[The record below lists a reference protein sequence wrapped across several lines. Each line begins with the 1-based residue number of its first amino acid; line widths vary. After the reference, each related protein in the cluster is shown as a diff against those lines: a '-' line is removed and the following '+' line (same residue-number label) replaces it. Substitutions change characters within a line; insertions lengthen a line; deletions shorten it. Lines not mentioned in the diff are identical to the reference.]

1 MSARGMTEPTEEL
14 LDEVCSRTAENA
26 FGGKASL
33 ISSRFTLDDLIL
45 PEEEK
50 QQIREACA
58 RIKYRHIVFD
68 RWNFESRLAYGKGL
82 TMLFAGPPGTG
93 KTMAATIVARELGL
107 PAYRVD
113 ISQVMSKYIGETEK
127 SLGEIFDAAENAAR
141 YSSLMKLTRFSE
153 NAAK

>member
-1 MSARGMTEPTEEL
+1 
-14 LDEVCSRTAENA
+14 
-26 FGGKASL
+26 
-33 ISSRFTLDDLIL
+33 
-45 PEEEK
+45 
-50 QQIREACA
+50 
-58 RIKYRHIVFD
+58 
-68 RWNFESRLAYGKGL
+68 
-82 TMLFAGPPGTG
+82 MLFAGPPGTG